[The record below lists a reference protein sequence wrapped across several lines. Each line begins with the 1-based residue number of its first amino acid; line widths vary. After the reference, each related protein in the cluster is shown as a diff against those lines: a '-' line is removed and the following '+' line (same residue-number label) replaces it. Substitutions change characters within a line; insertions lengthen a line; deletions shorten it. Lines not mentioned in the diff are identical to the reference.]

1 MTKGIGGRGSEG
13 RGAGGV
19 PAALRALALL
29 LAFAAAFAAMALGA
43 RPAAA
48 DPSDGSSGGNQN
60 AGDLSLY
67 HAASSVS
74 GWYKASTNVNNNSD
88 AIHGPGSFKPTDGS
102 KRPEKECPGSG
113 DGSALSGG
121 KADEGCNLDRWWSLA
136 LSTPS
141 SAGSFLGFYD
151 VKYSGVA
158 LGSSS
163 SSASSED
170 ISYKSLATQSN
181 GGYPGVA
188 DYAYFGAALHTMGLD
203 QSGYGAAVD
212 QGRAVSGIVI
222 LVLAV
227 LAAAMGAVFQLV
239 LKVLMW
245 INPFYYI
252 EQGLNHAAPAD
263 SGVAWEGDSSNGL
276 LRGLQGVLSYFSGIG
291 VYVMLPLFIISTLVL
306 IVLIAN
312 RSDSSS
318 PDQRGRIRTLTRN
331 MAMRWAFIVLIV
343 PLVCGSGYYTMKSVN
358 VSSTMTTGTTDLVQS
373 LYVDY
378 GDWAQYNA
386 MGIPKGA
393 VIGYSSE
400 NAAAEPLAVYYELN
414 TARLINNSVTRPYS
428 PGLRDGSAP
437 ADNASLTHT
446 TMPYPATS
454 RNGCNLAS
462 MAVGGSAAVSLKAD
476 GIVGDL
482 TQSGGNDP
490 GSSRSTSSWDSQDG
504 YRCAASDKVD
514 AGAVYSSTLGLIM
527 GYIKGDKVTAGDYD
541 SYVRGAIQQSMG
553 GEGRKA
559 GSYTPASPFV
569 ALNDAGDSSTPM
581 NTPKALGK
589 CTVKPGRNGAGG
601 TSVDCD
607 KDGGRTYVPPQLNG
621 LIQTGSVRPDGSVD
635 NGAGLRAVSF
645 DDDRISGIDG
655 DGPVNAIVNSLGG
668 CGSNGT
674 EVRGKSVTD
683 YAFCTADSAGKRS
696 AEGVSGPHAPTY
708 CSIAP
713 LTGTGADTLTAC
725 NMSPLALYNYLNSRF
740 DEKKVTVYS
749 AADTAGTAQTPYH
762 YAVTRVGTGFDG
774 FLNTLYVGSLLGCM
788 AVIGIGLAG
797 SLLVNGLR
805 KSGQTIMAT
814 IGSMTGSL
822 SQMGKWIIS
831 ALTLMVVVLT
841 TMGAYML
848 SNTAFTYA
856 PALLPACMRLLA
868 MTSNDQLL
876 GYFADNAGVL
886 AMVFKGVISV
896 LLIIFAFW
904 VLRLSDSIVKGLSE
918 GIESLTVKLLGMKG
932 STRAMQRAVASTDA
946 AGLVA
951 KGAGAAGMAVGAGAA
966 LAHTDEGDRLG
977 DMLADKLKGLTGRDN
992 DGRQTALHLG
1002 SSGDDARRLQ
1012 DDGTGRQGQ
1021 VAPATDAPA
1030 SDDVQDMQDDDGR
1043 QERQEEQRPQGDVRE
1058 AGLRTDGDADRERP
1072 ERVSSDGYLSP
1083 ADRVRPSDEAL
1094 RSGSDDAVM
1103 LSADADAVRQ
1113 AVGGEADAQR
1123 PSSQE
1128 LGSDA
1133 ALPQDAARQAD
1144 DEAMRG
1150 QGQAQA
1156 TVWTPGSQ
1164 ALGSG
1169 AATDQAQ
1176 DGQALGQANDSL
1188 RSQAKA
1194 MADIS
1199 TPGSAGLS
1207 SSADETT
1214 QSVQTPSDRL
1224 DATVGDQRTVMP
1236 QDELDV
1242 TDASSTDT
1250 APGSGAQG
1258 AVPAGGQADAETPGP
1273 GRLASGA
1280 ASDGTALGDDGTVTV
1295 SDDALAAPT
1304 EASQDSGAPAP
1315 AVASAGGDAAS
1326 AGLAAGTFAAGARLA
1341 ATPASTGVASAAGAA
1356 SASPAAPAY
1365 GPQVVPMEAVAPA
1378 AATLPASGQAAP
1390 SLGSSTTAP
1399 WTPAAPSAP
1408 AAAPAVQAVPAP
1420 AARPVQ
1426 SVQPVQ
1432 PVQPVR
1438 TIQPSTPAVPAAQ
1451 PSTPAAPAA
1460 GAGTAG
1466 AAPSGPGVG
1475 STNGGEGSVN
1485 A

>member
-1 MTKGIGGRGSEG
+1 MTKGIGGGRSDGGGARGV
-13 RGAGGV
+13 R
-19 PAALRALALL
+19 AALRALALL
-29 LAFAAAFAAMALGA
+29 LALAAAFAAMALGA

-263 SGVAWEGDSSNGL
+263 SGLAWEGDSSNGFV
-276 LRGLQGVLSYFSGIG
+276 RGLQGVLSYFSGIG
-291 VYVMLPLFIISTLVL
+291 VYVMLPLFIVSTLVL

-358 VSSTMTTGTTDLVQS
+358 VASTMTTGTTDLVQS

-428 PGLRDGSAP
+428 SGLRDGSAP
-437 ADNASLTHT
+437 SDNASLTHT
-446 TMPYPATS
+446 TMPYPSTS

-462 MAVGGSAAVSLKAD
+462 MAVGGSAAVSLRAD

-490 GSSRSTSSWDSQDG
+490 GSSRSTSSWDSRDG

-645 DDDRISGIDG
+645 DDDRISGLGG

-822 SQMGKWIIS
+822 SQMGKWVIS

-946 AGLVA
+946 TGLVA

-966 LAHTDEGDRLG
+966 LAHTDEGERLG
-977 DMLADKLKGLTGRDN
+977 DMLADKLKGLTGRDG
-992 DGRQTALHLG
+992 DGRQTPLHLG
-1002 SSGDDARRLQ
+1002 SSGDGAQRMQ

-1030 SDDVQDMQDDDGR
+1030 SDDVQDMRPDDDGR
-1043 QERQEEQRPQGDVRE
+1043 REQDGRPQGDVRE
-1058 AGLRTDGDADRERP
+1058 AGLRTDGDAGRERP

-1083 ADRVRPSDEAL
+1083 ADRVQPSQEAL
-1094 RSGSDDAVM
+1094 RSGNDDEVM

-1123 PSSQE
+1123 PASQE

-1133 ALPQDAARQAD
+1133 DLPQGAVRQAD
-1144 DEAMRG
+1144 EESMRG

-1156 TVWTPGSQ
+1156 AVWTPGSQ

-1169 AATDQAQ
+1169 SASDRAQ
-1176 DGQALGQANDSL
+1176 DAQALGQANDSL

-1194 MADIS
+1194 MADVS

-1214 QSVQTPSDRL
+1214 RSVQTPSDRL

-1236 QDELDV
+1236 QDELNV
-1242 TDASSTDT
+1242 TDASSTDA

-1258 AVPAGGQADAETPGP
+1258 AGAADGRADAGTPGSE
-1273 GRLASGA
+1273 RLASGQ
-1280 ASDGTALGDDGTVTV
+1280 ASDQAALDDDGTVTV
-1295 SDDALAAPT
+1295 SDDALAAP
-1304 EASQDSGAPAP
+1304 EDASQGPGAPAP
-1315 AVASAGGDAAS
+1315 AVSAGQGDAAS

-1341 ATPASTGVASAAGAA
+1341 ATPATTGAAGAA
-1356 SASPAAPAY
+1356 AAPAAPAY

-1378 AATLPASGQAAP
+1378 AATMPAPGRAAP
-1390 SLGSSTTAP
+1390 SLGSSSTAS
-1399 WTPAAPSAP
+1399 WAPAAPAAP
-1408 AAAPAVQAVPAP
+1408 VAPAVQAVPAP
-1420 AARPVQ
+1420 A
-1426 SVQPVQ
+1426 VQPVQ
-1432 PVQPVR
+1432 PVPFVQPARPARPIR
-1438 TIQPSTPAVPAAQ
+1438 TIQPSAPAVPAAQ
-1451 PSTPAAPAA
+1451 PSSPAAPAA

-1466 AAPSGPGVG
+1466 ASPSGPGVG
-1475 STNGGEGSVN
+1475 ATNGEEGSVN